1 MLKYTIAMSVRVVC
15 IALCLVVPGW
25 WIAIP
30 AAGAVFLP
38 YLAVVIANNVRGRSQ
53 GTVHRP
59 AAVVRVAP
67 ESSRAEAPRAA
78 PPGPQSGRAARAQDP
93 PPPAPASP

>member
-30 AAGAVFLP
+30 AVGAVFLP
-38 YLAVVIANNVRGRSQ
+38 YFAVVIANNVRGRARS
-53 GTVHRP
+53 TVLRP
-59 AAVVRVAP
+59 GAIV
-67 ESSRAEAPRAA
+67 PR
-78 PPGPQSGRAARAQDP
+78 
-93 PPPAPASP
+93 PPAEQRPEERTPEEPR

>member
-25 WIAIP
+25 WITIP

-38 YLAVVIANNVRGRSQ
+38 YFAVVIANNVSGRSRS
-53 GTVHRP
+53 TVQRP
-59 AAVVRVAP
+59 GAIVP
-67 ESSRAEAPRAA
+67 APRA
-78 PPGPQSGRAARAQDP
+78 PRGPGDAT
-93 PPPAPASP
+93 

>member
-38 YLAVVIANNVRGRSQ
+38 YFAVVIANNVRGRARS
-53 GTVHRP
+53 TVLRP
-59 AAVVRVAP
+59 GAVVPLAP
-67 ESSRAEAPRAA
+67 EPPRAEAPRAD
-78 PPGPQSGRAARAQDP
+78 PLRPESGHRPEDLP
-93 PPPAPASP
+93 